1 MRVSEEL
8 QDIHEHTT
16 RKIGNYYNNEMT
28 KCIEIISKTVMAMN
42 VKAAT

>member
-16 RKIGNYYNNEMT
+16 RIIGNYNEMT
-28 KCIEIISKTVMAMN
+28 ECIEIISKIVMVMN
-42 VKAAT
+42 VKAAM